1 MKGTIISKI
10 NTGKHGLCRKEDGP
24 FPIRKSRVKNNYEK
38 LKPNDIHNIIYYYLF
53 TDYSYNDIAEIFK
66 VTVSA
71 IKAVIAGTNWK
82 SYTSDY
88 KFPLIKNLEENKN
101 IWKIKN
107 EIV

>member
-1 MKGTIISKI
+1 M
-10 NTGKHGLCRKEDGP
+10 
-24 FPIRKSRVKNNYEK
+24 
-38 LKPNDIHNIIYYYLF
+38 KPNDIHNIIYYYLF